1 MGGTSFTYQGLR
13 NPQGHQN
20 IKLCP
25 NYVSDSVCGTR
36 HVTGVSRACSLTG
49 KVGPELP
56 FLPNTQA
63 AVTVVTV
70 IRRSAV
76 LVDHVLCARYYS
88 RRLIRPLLTTTWNI
102 ESVLLCRL

>member
-13 NPQGHQN
+13 NPPGHQN
-20 IKLCP
+20 IKRCP
-25 NYVSDSVCGTR
+25 DSVSDSVCDTR
-36 HVTGVSRACSLTG
+36 HVTGVSRARSLTG

-56 FLPNTQA
+56 LLPNAQA
-63 AVTVVTV
+63 AVTVITV
-70 IRRSAV
+70 IRSAV
-76 LVDHVLCARYYS
+76 LVGHVLCAGYCS